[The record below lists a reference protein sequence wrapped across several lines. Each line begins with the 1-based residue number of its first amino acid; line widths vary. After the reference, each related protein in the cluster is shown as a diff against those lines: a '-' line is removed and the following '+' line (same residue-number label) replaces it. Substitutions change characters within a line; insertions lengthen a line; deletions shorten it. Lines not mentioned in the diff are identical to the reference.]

1 MELNYAA
8 YNPVTNEMIPGVPSN
23 FMEPPFDDP
32 TLTAEA
38 ELLCLGFEA
47 TAYNYP
53 DENASHFAAHTIG
66 HRTITNY
73 TTEETNNELLD
84 NNSVDNISDMDMDT
98 GTHRTYKIS
107 EYDLG
112 ILVLN
117 PGSNSQ
123 GTDNNPDS
131 RQLVVIT
138 VRGSV
143 TNNQGTV
150 L

>member
-1 MELNYAA
+1 MKLNYAA

-38 ELLCLGFEA
+38 ELLSLGFEA

-53 DENASHFAAHTIG
+53 DEDASHFAAHTIG
-66 HRTITNY
+66 HKTVVIYIEEEATN
-73 TTEETNNELLD
+73 EHLV
-84 NNSVDNISDMDMDT
+84 NNSLVNKSDMDVDTFNT
-98 GTHRTYKIS
+98 GTDS
-107 EYDLG
+107 G
-112 ILVLN
+112 IFVTN
-117 PGSNSQ
+117 SVETESN
-123 GTDNNPDS
+123 GIE
-131 RQLVVIT
+131 RQLVVVS